1 MIAPEEN
8 MRIMKE
14 KYKSAFEYLNK
25 NFPEFLKYNNDRQK
39 ALSDMCYNLG
49 ISKFSKYKN
58 MKRAILSNDWKIAA
72 RESWRNGIEYDRNIK
87 TIFRLYPFFNV
98 KELPKWSE

>member
-1 MIAPEEN
+1 
-8 MRIMKE
+8 
-14 KYKSAFEYLNK
+14 
-25 NFPEFLKYNNDRQK
+25 
-39 ALSDMCYNLG
+39 
-49 ISKFSKYKN
+49 